1 MCVSEK
7 QDFNLGMLFR
17 ARQQESR
24 KFEYQKGKKGKKK
37 GKKGKKKEKRR
48 KKKEEKK
55 GEKKEKK
62 GKKKEKKGKK
72 KREPAGSDPEMLA
85 WQAVQ
90 LQASCPDSISPI
102 LPYC

>member
-1 MCVSEK
+1 MCVFQKSCFSEL
-7 QDFNLGMLFR
+7 D
-17 ARQQESR
+17 SR
-24 KFEYQKGKKGKKK
+24 KAGNLNI
-37 GKKGKKKEKRR
+37 
-48 KKKEEKK
+48 
-55 GEKKEKK
+55 KKEKK